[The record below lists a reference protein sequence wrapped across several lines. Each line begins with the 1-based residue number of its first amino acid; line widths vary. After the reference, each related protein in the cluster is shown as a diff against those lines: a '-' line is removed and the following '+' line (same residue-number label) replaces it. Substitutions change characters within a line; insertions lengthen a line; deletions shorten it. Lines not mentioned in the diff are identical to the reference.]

1 MGFQGFPSQSL
12 FGTMNKYSFIDWGKG
27 ETLKENVSLTEQE
40 AHKLNYALALNGTT
54 KRYVKE
60 SQEVEKHIY
69 SNSIKH
75 INIIKNS

>member
-1 MGFQGFPSQSL
+1 MGFQGFLSQSL
-12 FGTMNKYSFIDWGKG
+12 FGTMNNYSLIDWGKR

-40 AHKLNYALALNGTT
+40 AHNLNYSLALNGTT

-60 SQEVEKHIY
+60 SKEVEKHIY
-69 SNSIKH
+69 SDNIKH